1 MKGKRDEEKRGINEE
16 YKEEREDEDKG
27 GGMRKIK
34 GKE

>member
-27 GGMRKIK
+27 ERIRKIK